1 MYLYASIIRSRPFI
15 GQSVWFL
22 LAGRGPPSH
31 SALTVIIRLVLVP
44 IVKIVLQLTSCDG
57 DNENVVRRFRVETGE
72 RSDKDEVRFS
82 LFLL

>member
-1 MYLYASIIRSRPFI
+1 MNVFVRIYHTVASFHRTICLVF
-15 GQSVWFL
+15 V
-22 LAGRGPPSH
+22 GRTWAS
-31 SALTVIIRLVLVP
+31 LTLSSNRDCVLVP

-82 LFLL
+82 FFLL